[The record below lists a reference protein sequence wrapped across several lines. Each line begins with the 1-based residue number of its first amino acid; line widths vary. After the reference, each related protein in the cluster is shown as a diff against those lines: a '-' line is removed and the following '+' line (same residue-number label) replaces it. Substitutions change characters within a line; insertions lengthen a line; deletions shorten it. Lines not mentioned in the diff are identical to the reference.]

1 MSSSNV
7 HLFKDVEP
15 HPVLPELVGCVECN
29 VYIEIFIKQKNYP
42 FKFFFFFS
50 LVQMDTETFIQTQ
63 G

>member
-29 VYIEIFIKQKNYP
+29 VYIEIFIKQKKTILLNFY
-42 FKFFFFFS
+42 FF
-50 LVQMDTETFIQTQ
+50 
-63 G
+63 

>member
-15 HPVLPELVGCVECN
+15 HPVLPGLVGCVECN
-29 VYIEIFIKQKNYP
+29 VYIEIFIKQKKTILLN
-42 FKFFFFFS
+42 FFFFS

>member
-15 HPVLPELVGCVECN
+15 HPVLPGLVGCVECN

-42 FKFFFFFS
+42 FKFYFF
-50 LVQMDTETFIQTQ
+50 LV
-63 G
+63 